1 MAAPDAAA
9 FLRVLDDTPRDLPT
23 RSLHPTWRTPVN
35 TLQAVARI
43 LKLEGVEWVSCFP
56 SNNLIEAVAAE
67 GIRPLLFRQERGA
80 LMAADGFSRLSDRRK
95 FGVVIT
101 QGGPGAENSMGGIA
115 QAFADNVPM
124 LVFQGGP
131 STREHAVRP
140 NFSPARTYQSVT
152 RHAEVIWKPDMVAD
166 VLRRAFHILR
176 NGRPGPV
183 VVEIPSDVDGQEVP
197 EAALAYQSPVRSPQA
212 PSSGAVK
219 DAVQALLGARKPVI
233 WSGMG
238 TLFSQATEELRELA
252 ELTQIPVYCTMPG
265 KSGFDER
272 HPLALGSGSGTTTLP
287 AFRWLQESDVLFAVG
302 SSLTRTP
309 YGQPIPDGKTIIHN
323 TESIEDINKDYSVAV
338 GLPGDARLAL
348 RMILDEVKGQIGEQ
362 PRQNDVAAQIADLR
376 QQWLA
381 EWTPF
386 LTADDTPIQTYRVV
400 GELERTLDK
409 ERTIITHDAGAPRDM
424 LMPFYRASVP
434 HSYIGWGKTT
444 HLGFGIPLM
453 IGAKLARPDAFCLN
467 FMGDGAFGMSGLDI
481 ETSVRIGAPITTIVL
496 NNGDMATY
504 PGGYPEA
511 RARYNLTH
519 MTGDYAQIAEG
530 LGAVGIVVTQPGEI
544 APALQRAQRLNADGR
559 TVLLDIHCNVEGRRS
574 RFTPR

>member
-1 MAAPDAAA
+1 M
-9 FLRVLDDTPRDLPT
+9 
-23 RSLHPTWRTPVN
+23 N

-43 LKLEGVEWVSCFP
+43 LKLEGVAWVSCFP

-80 LMAADGFSRLSDRRK
+80 LMAADGFSRLNDRQK

-115 QAFADNVPM
+115 QAFADNVPI

-152 RHAEVIWKPDMVAD
+152 RHAEVLWKPDMVSA
-166 VLRRAFHILR
+166 VMRRAFHVLR

-183 VVEIPSDVDGQEVP
+183 VVEIPPDVDGQEVP
-197 EAALAYQSPVRSPQA
+197 EAVLAYQPPVRSPQA

-219 DAVQALLGARKPVI
+219 DAVQALLGACKPII

-238 TLFSQATEELRELA
+238 TLFSQATDELRELA

-272 HPLALGSGSGTTTLP
+272 HPLALGSGSGATTLP
-287 AFRWLQESDVLFAVG
+287 AFRWLQEADVLFAVG

-323 TESIEDINKDYSVAV
+323 TESIEDINKDYPAAV
-338 GLPGDARLAL
+338 GLPGDARLTL
-348 RMILDEVKGQIGEQ
+348 RMIVDEVKGQIGER

-376 QQWLA
+376 QQWMA
-381 EWTPF
+381 EWTP
-386 LTADDTPIQTYRVV
+386 LLSSDETPIQTYRIV
-400 GELERTLDK
+400 GEIERTLDK
-409 ERTIITHDAGAPRDM
+409 ERTILTHDAGAPRDM
-424 LMPFYRASVP
+424 LMPFYRATVP

-453 IGAKLARPDAFCLN
+453 IGAKLARPDAFCVN
-467 FMGDGAFGMSGLDI
+467 FMGDGAFGMSGLDV
-481 ETSVRIGAPITTIVL
+481 ETSVRIGAPITTILL

-511 RARYNLTH
+511 RARFNLTH
-519 MTGDYAQIAEG
+519 MTGDYAKIAEG
-530 LGAVGIVVTQPGEI
+530 LGAVGIVVTQPSEI
-544 APALQRAQRLNADGR
+544 APALQRAQQLNAEGR